1 MNKRFL
7 VVGGLGFIG
16 HHLVRQLIDEGKEV
30 AVIDPAYTSSP
41 FKDYMEVLV
50 QRREHIGTT
59 QRGNIFHYYNNTVE
73 GNLDQIFQNHHPE
86 VVIHLGT
93 PANAK
98 DVHDNP
104 WTGRMN
110 TWNGSLRLL
119 ESSYKFGVN
128 LFGFVSSSMVYGG
141 FLGRRADEF
150 HPTQPNTEYG
160 KQKLAV
166 ENLCKI
172 YHDIFD
178 MDYVIF
184 RPSAVYGT
192 RDTITRVISKMAVK
206 CFQEGKI
213 QVNGRLTELDFSW
226 VEDVATC
233 MRLGLTNS
241 NARNKIFNCTRGRA
255 RSLTRAAELVRDYF
269 GKGEIEIVEP
279 DGFYPKRGCLDISR
293 AWDHLGYRPTMNIE
307 EGIPKYLDWLTRQEH
322 FLKLGN

>member
-30 AVIDPAYTSSP
+30 TVIDPAYTSSP
-41 FKDYMEVLV
+41 FKDYMEVLI
-50 QRREHIGTT
+50 QRREHI
-59 QRGNIFHYYNNTVE
+59 RGNIFHYYNNTVE
-73 GNLDQIFQNHHPE
+73 GNLDRIFQKHHPE
-86 VVIHLGT
+86 VVMHLGT

-104 WTGRMN
+104 YTGRMN

-141 FLGRRADEF
+141 FLSRRADES
-150 HPTQPNTEYG
+150 HPTKPNTNYG

-192 RDTITRVISKMAVK
+192 RDTITRVISKMAVN
-206 CFQEGKI
+206 CFTKGKI
-213 QVNGRLTELDFSW
+213 QVHGRLTELDFSW

-233 MRLGLTNS
+233 MRLGLTGLS
-241 NARNKIFNCTRGRA
+241 DTRNQIYNCSRGRA
-255 RSLTRAAELVRDYF
+255 RALGHAAEIVKDYF

-279 DGFYPKRGCLDISR
+279 DGFYPGRGYLDITKALHNLDYS
-293 AWDHLGYRPTMNIE
+293 PTMDIE
-307 EGIPKYLDWLTRQEH
+307 EGIPKYLDWLTQQEH